1 MAPMH
6 DAHQRM
12 VSSIWLSLGVVVAPV
27 SFRPFRLI
35 VGQHP
40 FLFGCPADG
49 AVCEEQD
56 ECAVNVE
63 MFAVCDGCDLD
74 AEGWVFF
81 GGGFFLRDF
90 FGGFNVTH
98 GFSCVGFLDSVG
110 NHLGVFGHF
119 THGLTLF
126 L

>member
-12 VSSIWLSLGVVVAPV
+12 ASSIWFF
-27 SFRPFRLI
+27 FR
-35 VGQHP
+35 
-40 FLFGCPADG
+40 CPTDG
-49 AVCEEQD
+49 AVLEQEE

-74 AEGWVFF
+74 ADGW
-81 GGGFFLRDF
+81 FFLGCV
-90 FGGFNVTH
+90 FGGFDV
-98 GFSCVGFLDSVG
+98 
-110 NHLGVFGHF
+110 